1 MNGRMNIHDVVGVKT
16 STSTFPNFNTLEII
30 VTTSDG
36 STIEVTLFS
45 DDISKLEIKH
55 ANEN

>member
-1 MNGRMNIHDVVGVKT
+1 VVGVKT
-16 STSTFPNFNTLEII
+16 STNTFPDFNTLDII

-45 DDISKLEIKH
+45 NDISKLEIKH
-55 ANEN
+55 ANEG